1 MLDGLSSGANP
12 TIYSSFAKSHLILS
26 DACPLGAE
34 NTALGAF
41 FVKETGGV
49 FVLSND
55 QLSEHDWKQTKTEIL
70 ERFTNFF
77 AAFAAHPQTYA
88 AAPWSSAA
96 HFYSTNSSIFA
107 TSLHKTHCATFT
119 ASYSGAI
126 FWHDHKHLDRTWS
139 DEEPIVA

>member
-1 MLDGLSSGANP
+1 MLDGLSSDANP

-41 FVKETGGV
+41 FVKESGGV
-49 FVLSND
+49 FVLGED
-55 QLSEHDWKQTKTEIL
+55 VLSEHDWKQTKTEIL

-77 AAFAAHPQTYA
+77 ADSTVHPQTYT
-88 AAPWSSAA
+88 AAPWYFAA
-96 HFYSTNSSIFA
+96 HFHCANSSISA
-107 TSLHKTHCATFT
+107 TSLHQTHCATFT

-126 FWHDHKHLDRTWS
+126 FWHDHKHLDRAWS
-139 DEEPIVA
+139 EEEPVVG